1 MAFIDLM
8 KEKAKQDVMTI
19 ILPESNDKRTLI
31 AAAQVLKEKTADLI
45 MIGKEEKIMDGA
57 HWLEVD
63 LTGLKVVDPDTVQIK
78 REKGHDSRE
87 STGDLKD
94 RLHHIRRYDGKRKR
108 R

>member
-63 LTGLKVVDPDTVQIK
+63 LTGLKVVDPDTDPY
-78 REKGHDSRE
+78 DSRE

>member
-45 MIGKEEKIMDGA
+45 MIGKEENPERILSQRFTKSCTPCLLIPCSSAISLRDMS
-57 HWLEVD
+57 LN
-63 LTGLKVVDPDTVQIK
+63 TT
-78 REKGHDSRE
+78 S
-87 STGDLKD
+87 SYT
-94 RLHHIRRYDGKRKR
+94 RRWCSVCGRYGR
-108 R
+108 RNDVR